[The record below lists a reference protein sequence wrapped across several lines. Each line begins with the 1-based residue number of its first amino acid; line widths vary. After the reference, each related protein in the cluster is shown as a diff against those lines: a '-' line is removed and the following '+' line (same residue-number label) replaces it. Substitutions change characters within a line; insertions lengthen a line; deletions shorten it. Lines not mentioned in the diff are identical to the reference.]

1 MYLRK
6 LVVNNFRAFE
16 HFEWEIAPG
25 EEAGWH
31 VLLGANGCGKSSL
44 LKAIALAIVG
54 DKQFFALRLPLE
66 YFVRIG
72 SDAAEISI
80 SLAWDET
87 WDSWLTS
94 EKEKAYPPRREI
106 PISMTLRSSG
116 IVSDAGVTD
125 QTIWSDRPGWFS
137 AAFGPMR
144 RFSGG
149 DSELSGIFRTTR
161 RLARHLSLFGEAVA
175 LTGALTWLTDLHLRG
190 LDFERGLAHGR
201 GMRSMSSNAMP
212 VDQLN
217 HLDRVVRFIN
227 QDGFLPYGTRL
238 ESVSAKSVTFSDG
251 NGAQIPIY
259 ELSDGF
265 RAVLALT
272 IELIR
277 LIDDCHPNNPAIFGA
292 DDLTVV
298 TPGIVLIDE
307 IDAHL
312 HPEWQRTIG
321 PTLTKLFP
329 NIQFIVTTHSP
340 YICQN
345 ATPGSIWSL
354 PAPGTDQPPKRITGE
369 QLNKVLYGDILQIL
383 NSEAFGGMP
392 GRSEAAG
399 LALDR
404 LAELN
409 RLESQGKI
417 DSTQSSERKLLS
429 EKLAPVLT
437 NEV

>member
-44 LKAIALAIVG
+44 LKAIALAIAG
-54 DKQFFALRLPLE
+54 DKQFFALRIPIE
-66 YFVRIG
+66 YFVRVG
-72 SDAAEISI
+72 SEAATIDLNLATDVRWDKWAGTGKTYGPDREVKVSM
-80 SLAWDET
+80 SLTAAGMVSSDGEVM
-87 WDSWLTS
+87 D
-94 EKEKAYPPRREI
+94 R
-106 PISMTLRSSG
+106 TL
-116 IVSDAGVTD
+116 
-125 QTIWSDRPGWFS
+125 WSDKPGWFS

-149 DSELSGIFRTTR
+149 NPENLRVFKGFP
-161 RLARHLSLFGEAVA
+161 RLARHLSIFGEDVA
-175 LTGALTWLTDLHLRG
+175 LTESLEWLKELHHRSLESERAAKGNDDKEMALGFNPPLIEKIT
-190 LDFERGLAHGR
+190 
-201 GMRSMSSNAMP
+201 
-212 VDQLN
+212 
-217 HLDRVVRFIN
+217 RFVN
-227 QDGFLPYGTRL
+227 QEGFLPHGTRL
-238 ESVSAKSVTFSDG
+238 KSVSAKSVNFSDG
-251 NGAQIPIY
+251 NGALIPIL

-265 RAVLALT
+265 RAVLSLT
-272 IELIR
+272 FELIR
-277 LIDDCHPNNPAIFGA
+277 LMVECYEGDSTIFGLEGHTIVA
-292 DDLTVV
+292 
-298 TPGIVLIDE
+298 PGIVLVDE

-321 PTLTKLFP
+321 PWLTKLFP

-345 ATPGSIWSL
+345 ATRGSIWSL
-354 PAPGTDQPPKRITGE
+354 PAPGTDQQPKRITGE

-417 DSTQSSERKLLS
+417 DSTLTSERKLLS
-429 EKLAPVLT
+429 EKLAPVLA

>member
-44 LKAIALAIVG
+44 LKAIALAISG
-54 DKQFFALRLPLE
+54 DKQFFALRIPIE
-66 YFVRIG
+66 YFVRVG
-72 SDAAEISI
+72 SDTANIDL
-80 SLAWDET
+80 SLAWDIK
-87 WDSWLTS
+87 WDKWTSREEDRRLDSEIRLSMSLTS
-94 EKEKAYPPRREI
+94 SGP
-106 PISMTLRSSG
+106 STGMVSSVG
-116 IVSDAGVTD
+116 GVPD
-125 QTIWSDRPGWFS
+125 ESVWSDNAGWFS

-149 DSELSGIFRTTR
+149 NDDNVRVFRGVP
-161 RLARHLSLFGEAVA
+161 RLARHLSIFGEDVA
-175 LTGALTWLTDLHLRG
+175 LTESLQWLKDLHFWELESQQEHRTVPTK
-190 LDFERGLAHGR
+190 DFVSLLKRIK
-201 GMRSMSSNAMP
+201 S
-212 VDQLN
+212 
-217 HLDRVVRFIN
+217 FIN
-227 QDGFLPYGTRL
+227 QPGFLPHGTRL
-238 ESVSAKSVTFSDG
+238 DSVSKQSVNFSDG
-251 NGAQIPIY
+251 NGAQLPVL

-265 RAVLALT
+265 RAVLSLT
-272 IELIR
+272 FELIR
-277 LIDDCHPNNPAIFGA
+277 LMAECYRSDYAIFGEGN
-292 DDLTVV
+292 LTIVA
-298 TPGIVLIDE
+298 PGIVLIDE

-312 HPEWQRTIG
+312 HPDWQRTIG
-321 PTLTKLFP
+321 PWLTKLFP

>member
-6 LVVNNFRAFE
+6 LVVDNFRAFE

-44 LKAIALAIVG
+44 LKAIALAITG
-54 DKQFFALRLPLE
+54 DKQFYALRIPTE
-66 YFVRIG
+66 HFVRVG
-72 SDAAEISI
+72 SEAATIDLN
-80 SLAWDET
+80 LATAVDWDKWAGT
-87 WDSWLTS
+87 GAIYGPD
-94 EKEKAYPPRREI
+94 REVKV
-106 PISMTLRSSG
+106 SMTLTVAGMVRSNG
-116 IVSDAGVTD
+116 EVMDRTL
-125 QTIWSDRPGWFS
+125 WSDKPGWFS

-149 DSELSGIFRTTR
+149 NPENLRVFKGFP
-161 RLARHLSLFGEAVA
+161 RLARHLSIFGEDVA
-175 LTGALTWLTDLHLRG
+175 LPESLEWLKELHHRSLES
-190 LDFERGLAHGR
+190 ERGTE
-201 GMRSMSSNAMP
+201 RSIQKKAFSAVFNP
-212 VDQLN
+212 PL
-217 HLDRVVRFIN
+217 LERITRFIN
-227 QDGFLPYGTRL
+227 QEGVLPHGTRL
-238 ESVSAKSVTFSDG
+238 DSVSAENINFNDG
-251 NGAQIPIY
+251 NGALVPIF

-272 IELIR
+272 FELVR
-277 LIDDCHPNNPAIFGA
+277 LMVECYQGDSQLFRR
-292 DDLTVV
+292 DDLTIAA
-298 TPGIVLIDE
+298 PGIVLIDQ

-345 ATPGSIWSL
+345 ATRGSIWSL
-354 PAPGTDQPPKRITGE
+354 PAPGTDQQPKRITGE

-399 LALDR
+399 VALDR

-409 RLESQGKI
+409 RLESQGRI
-417 DSTQSSERKLLS
+417 DSTQTSERKLLS

>member
-16 HFEWEIAPG
+16 HFEWEIALG

-44 LKAIALAIVG
+44 LKAIALAISG
-54 DKQFFALRLPLE
+54 DKQFFALRIPIE

-72 SDAAEISI
+72 SDTAEIDI
-80 SLAWDET
+80 SLAWDQS
-87 WDSWLTS
+87 WDKWA
-94 EKEKAYPPRREI
+94 ENEKAYAPGREI
-106 PISMTLRSSG
+106 PVSMTLRSSG
-116 IVSDAGVTD
+116 LVSNAGVTD
-125 QTIWSDRPGWFS
+125 QTIWSDKPGWFS

-149 DSELSGIFRTTR
+149 NPENLRVFRGIP
-161 RLARHLSLFGEAVA
+161 RLARHLSIFGEDVA
-175 LTGALTWLTDLHLRG
+175 LTESLQWLRDLHHGALEMQSVRRTDALK
-190 LDFERGLAHGR
+190 DFVPLLERIMHF
-201 GMRSMSSNAMP
+201 
-212 VDQLN
+212 V
-217 HLDRVVRFIN
+217 N
-227 QDGFLPYGTRL
+227 QEGFLPHGTRL
-238 ESVSAKSVTFSDG
+238 DSVSAQSVNFIDG
-251 NGAQIPIY
+251 NGTQLPIL

-265 RAVLALT
+265 RAVLSLT
-272 IELIR
+272 FELIR
-277 LIDDCHPNNPAIFGA
+277 LMADCYRSDSAIFGE
-292 DDLTVV
+292 DDLTIIA
-298 TPGIVLIDE
+298 PGIVLIDE

-321 PTLTKLFP
+321 PWLTKLFP
-329 NIQFIVTTHSP
+329 RIQFIVTTHSP

-345 ATPGSIWSL
+345 AVPGSIWSL
-354 PAPGTDQPPKRITGE
+354 PAPGTDQQPKRVTGE

-399 LALDR
+399 VALDR

-417 DSTQSSERKLLS
+417 DSTQTSERKLLS
-429 EKLAPVLT
+429 EKLAPVLA